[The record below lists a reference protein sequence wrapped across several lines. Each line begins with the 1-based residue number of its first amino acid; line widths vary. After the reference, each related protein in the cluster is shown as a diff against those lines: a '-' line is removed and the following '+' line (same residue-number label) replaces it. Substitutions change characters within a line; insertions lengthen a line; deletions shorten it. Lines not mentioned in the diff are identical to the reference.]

1 MKLIYIKTSIF
12 KDAKKL
18 ELQLQAVLD
27 SKQNI
32 IKHIK
37 DKHQNYYFDCFN
49 DFKSAF
55 MDAIYL
61 DDYKEF
67 IYTIVISNNKV
78 LIKNW
83 LNTYN
88 PLTDSIEYLDTA
100 SIKNKI
106 KKGER

>member
-18 ELQLQAVLD
+18 ELQLQSILNSGQD
-27 SKQNI
+27 I
-32 IKHIK
+32 IKHIM
-37 DKHQNYYFDCFN
+37 DNHQNYYFDCYN

-55 MDAIYL
+55 IDAVYL

-67 IYTIVISNNKV
+67 IYTIVIDNNKV

-88 PLTDSIEYLDTA
+88 PLNDSVEYLDTNN
-100 SIKNKI
+100 IKNKI

>member
-1 MKLIYIKTSIF
+1 MKLIYIKTSIY
-12 KDAKKL
+12 KDASKL

-27 SKQNI
+27 SKQDI
-32 IKHIK
+32 IKHIM
-37 DKHQNYYFDCFN
+37 DNHQNYFFDYYK

-55 MDAIYL
+55 IDGLYL

-67 IYTIVISNNKV
+67 IYTIVIENNKV

-88 PLTDSIEYLDTA
+88 PITDKVEYLDTL
-100 SIKNKI
+100 SIKTKI
-106 KKGER
+106 KKGEK

>member
-18 ELQLQAVLD
+18 ELQLQAKID
-27 SKQNI
+27 AGIDI
-32 IKHIK
+32 IQHIK
-37 DKHQNYYFDCFN
+37 DNHKDYYFDYYN
-49 DFKSAF
+49 DFKQAF
-55 MDAIYL
+55 LDAVYL

-67 IYTIVISNNKV
+67 IYTIVLNNNKV

-88 PLTDSIEYLDTA
+88 PITDKIDYLDT
-100 SIKNKI
+100 SNIKI
-106 KKGER
+106 KIRKGEK